1 MSAQKPWVARGK
13 AMRRQ
18 RAKMLRLWR
27 DRKLREGHSREYA
40 VAYAKAGTD
49 IARHGMGSICRPLNA
64 TAKGW
69 DRNQPTD
76 MRWLYDREDEEA

>member
-1 MSAQKPWVARGK
+1 MSALKPWTARGK

-27 DRKLREGHSREYA
+27 DRKLREGFDREYA

-49 IARHGMGSICRPLNA
+49 IARHGMAGIVRPLNS
-64 TAKGW
+64 TPKGW
-69 DRNQPTD
+69 ERNQPTY
-76 MRWLYDREDEEA
+76 MGWLYGDDL